1 VFPSTFTSDQE
12 RSVSASDSGSRP
24 PRREFIGQLAT
35 VAAALAATAC
45 VSGGGTLAAGAV
57 PAPAGAL
64 PKLPDVAP
72 LAPIEFDDAWTSRLS
87 GKYRAVFDSPD
98 IEDGTA
104 VFNAYAYMKGF
115 KDMYKLADTD
125 VNAVVV
131 IRHRAIPMALDDE
144 MWSRYKLGE
153 YAKITEF
160 GSEKWATRNPFL
172 NALPGDEEDA
182 EYAISALTKRGVVFL
197 ACAMATQGMASI
209 LAKRSGDK
217 SAAMF
222 DELRRH
228 LIPGLALQP
237 SGIFAVMRAQA
248 AGCHYMR
255 ST

>member
-1 VFPSTFTSDQE
+1 MSESDA
-12 RSVSASDSGSRP
+12 VPRP

-35 VAAALAATAC
+35 AAAALAATAC
-45 VSGGGTLAAGAV
+45 VSGGALNAAAAT
-57 PAPAGAL
+57 PAPKDPL
-64 PKLPDVAP
+64 PKLTPQPP
-72 LAPIEFDDAWTSRLS
+72 LPNIEFDDAWTNRLT

-115 KDMYKLADTD
+115 QDMYNLADAD

-144 MWSRYKLGE
+144 MWSRYQLGE
-153 YAKITEF
+153 YTKIKEF
-160 GSEKWATRNPFL
+160 GSDRWATRNPFL
-172 NALPGDEEDA
+172 NAPPGDTEDA
-182 EYAISALTKRGVVFL
+182 AYAMSALTRRGVIFL
-197 ACAMATQGMASI
+197 GCAMATQGMAGI
-209 LAKRSGDK
+209 LAHRSGDK
-217 SAAMF
+217 ADAMF

-228 LIPGLALQP
+228 LIPGLTLQP